1 MKSGSKALVIV
12 LLFAGLVLVN
22 YLASQ
27 LPFRGDA
34 TSGRIYTLSPGTK
47 AILSKI
53 EEPVV
58 LDFYFSKDAAGLPV
72 SYKNYA
78 ARLQEMLRQYVRASR
93 GRLTLNVINPKA
105 DTPEEE
111 RATAA
116 GLEPQSAPGIG
127 EPVYFGLVAI
137 QADQQK
143 VIPSFSPQRE
153 AFLEYDVSQL
163 VHSVQQLDRP
173 KLGLITSLPLQA
185 APYNPMMPMARP
197 PEPGQFIAS
206 EWERSFEIVRVEAS
220 AEKLPDHLD
229 ALAVIHPI
237 GVSPKLQYSIDQ
249 FILRGKP
256 AFIAVDPSSQYFKRQ
271 GGGQFGGPS
280 PSMSSDLPDLL
291 KGYGI
296 AYDPQNVVGDLDR
309 GTQLQVTASGQVA
322 RIPTWITLESSALNP
337 QAQPTA
343 QLRQLLFVESGG
355 FRVTDKPGVTVTK
368 LAETSDRAGDVM
380 AYTLTMLAP
389 DQIDRQ
395 VIPSGKRV
403 LAALV
408 QGKFKTA
415 FPDGVPSSKKD
426 EKPSADSGQLK
437 ESSGNSTL
445 IVVADTD
452 WLLDDFSVRKFNY
465 YGTQAAE
472 PLNDNLAFGAN
483 SLDFLAG
490 SQDLVSI
497 RGKGSSLRPFTVV
510 QKMEVEAQKKY
521 QEQLVAL
528 EARIS
533 ETQSKLSQLQG
544 KSTEGGRLVA
554 TPEVQ
559 KAIEDFQKQEAG
571 MRRERREIRRA
582 LREDVDALGNRIL
595 VINLLVTPFLVGAF
609 GLWFYRVRRG

>member
-1 MKSGSKALVIV
+1 MKSGSKALIIV
-12 LLFAGLVLVN
+12 LLLAGLVLVN

-27 LPFRGDA
+27 LPFRGDTTA
-34 TSGRIYTLSPGTK
+34 GRIYTLSPGTK
-47 AILSKI
+47 SILQKI

-78 ARLQEMLRQYVRASR
+78 ARVQEMLRQYVRASH
-93 GRLTLNVINPKA
+93 GRLSLNVINPA
-105 DTPEEE
+105 PDTPEEE

-116 GLEPQSAPGIG
+116 GLQPQSAPGSA

-143 VIPSFSPQRE
+143 NIPAFSPQRE
-153 AFLEYDVSQL
+153 NLLEYDLSQL
-163 VHSVQQLDRP
+163 VHSVQQLNRP

-185 APYNPMMPMARP
+185 APFNPMMAMARP
-197 PEPGQFIAS
+197 PEPGQFIAT

-220 AEKLPDHLD
+220 AEKLPEKLD
-229 ALAVIHPI
+229 ALAIIHPQ
-237 GVSPKLQYSIDQ
+237 GVGPKLQYAIDQ
-249 FILRGKP
+249 FLLGGNP
-256 AFIAVDPSSQYFKRQ
+256 VWIAVDPSSQYFKRQ
-271 GGGQFGGPS
+271 SGGQFGGPP
-280 PSMSSDLPDLL
+280 PSLSSDLPDLL

-296 AYDPQNVVGDLDR
+296 TYDAQQVTGDLDR
-309 GTQLQVTASGQVA
+309 ATPLQVSATGQVA
-322 RIPTWITLESSALNP
+322 RIPTWLTLDSASLNP

-343 QLRQLLFVESGG
+343 QLQQLLFVEPGS
-355 FRVTDKPGVTVTK
+355 FRITEKPGITVTK

-389 DQIDRQ
+389 DQIDKQ
-395 VIPSGKRV
+395 VIPSGKRT
-403 LAALV
+403 LAASL

-415 FPDGVPSSKKD
+415 FPDGPPVAGSASDPSSV
-426 EKPSADSGQLK
+426 LK
-437 ESSGNSTL
+437 ESTGNSTL

-452 WLLDDFSVRKFNY
+452 WLLDDYSVRKFNY
-465 YGTQAAE
+465 FGTQAAE
-472 PLNDNLAFGAN
+472 PLNDNLAFGGN
-483 SLDFLAG
+483 TLDWIAG
-490 SQDLVSI
+490 SQDLISI

-510 QKMEVEAQKKY
+510 RDMEVEAQKKY

-544 KSTEGGRLVA
+544 KATESGRLVA
-554 TPEVQ
+554 TPEMQ

-582 LREDVDALGNRIL
+582 LREDIDALGNRL
-595 VINLLVTPFLVGAF
+595 LLINLLTTPILVGAF
-609 GLWFYRVRRG
+609 GLWFYRSRRA